1 MKDCIEYERPN
12 TVSGLYAK
20 RKELTKLL
28 GKITAE
34 AERVRASIK
43 HIDACITLFD
53 PNAKPPTTYH
63 DGFIPRHTAP
73 KGHLKRFILSMLR
86 EASDPLS
93 ARQIADAWVVDQMID
108 ADTDTDTLRL
118 LRKRIGISINTI
130 MHDGLVVAVGMDG
143 PSKLWEL
150 KRGGK

>member
-1 MKDCIEYERPN
+1 MENTVEYERPN
-12 TVSGLYAK
+12 TVSGLNAK

-34 AERVRASIK
+34 AERVRKSIK
-43 HIDACITLFD
+43 HIDACVALFD
-53 PNAKPPTTYH
+53 PNAKPPPTYH

-73 KGHLKRFILSMLR
+73 KGHLKRFILTQLR

-93 ARQIADAWVVDQMID
+93 ARQIADAWVIDQMIEGD
-108 ADTDTDTLRL
+108 ADTLRL

-130 MHDGLVVAVGMDG
+130 KKDGLVVEAGLDG
-143 PSKLWEL
+143 VSKLWVLRE
-150 KRGGK
+150 GGL